1 MWWAGKA
8 GGAPAGGG
16 VFSTERRAPSPAPL
30 ARPLPLAGEVLPP
43 SLTLSA
49 AARMPDRTSPASTE
63 GSWSGSP
70 RRTRR
75 APSGTASTSLAI
87 SGRSIIEASSTTTTS
102 NGSGLSA
109 WCRNRGLSGM
119 VPSRRCRVVPVVGR
133 WSSRAW
139 SMPRAGSAWMAVRTL
154 SAMRSAARPVGAARA
169 MRGGGL
175 PACRAWATRRNSM
188 RVMVVVLPVPGP
200 PVTRRRGW
208 WRVAWAA
215 WDWGVCWGEARSRSR
230 SRPPTSAFR
239 EPSPAGGGG
248 GGAGA
253 GGVWGSG
260 WGGLGDQGGPWAGG
274 GWGLGGGGG
283 DCGGDEGVG
292 GGVFG
297 GVWLWGVW
305 GGSKIKVKIKGAL
318 IRPSGTFSRRREKG
332 LLRGGFG
339 FARGVRGLGWVG
351 RGLGEELGE
360 EWGQGLGA
368 GGVEGVGADAVAAG
382 GEVAFVFAV
391 AAEVRPEERR
401 VGEGCVSKCR
411 FAW

>member
-169 MRGGGL
+169 MSGGGL
-175 PACRAWATRRNSM
+175 PACRSWATRRPSM
-188 RVMVVVLPVPGP
+188 RVTVVVLPLPGP
-200 PVTRRRGW
+200 PGTGRRGW
-208 WRVAWAA
+208 EGWAWGG
-215 WDWGVCWGEARSRSR
+215 WVGGGCGGGGGQGGEGGLV
-230 SRPPTSAFR
+230 
-239 EPSPAGGGG
+239 GGGG
-248 GGAGA
+248 GGGREGGADAFGVACGGGA
-253 GGVWGSG
+253 GGGGQGEAGGRVAGLPG
-260 WGGLGDQGGPWAGG
+260 LGNQGDRHAGEGGGFAVAGAAGDEEGGVVEGGLGGL
-274 GWGLGGGGG
+274 GLGG
-283 DCGGDEGVG
+283 
-292 GGVFG
+292 
-297 GVWLWGVW
+297 LL

-351 RGLGEELGE
+351 RGLGDELGE
-360 EWGQGLGA
+360 EWGKGHGA
-368 GGVEGVGADAVAAG
+368 GGVEGVGAGAVVG
-382 GEVAFVFAV
+382 GG
-391 AAEVRPEERR
+391 VRGGGWFGWG
-401 VGEGCVSKCR
+401 V
-411 FAW
+411 

>member
-139 SMPRAGSAWMAVRTL
+139 SMPRAGSAWMAGRTL
-154 SAMRSAARPVGAARA
+154 SGMRSAARPVGGGRA
-169 MRGGGL
+169 VG
-175 PACRAWATRRNSM
+175 
-188 RVMVVVLPVPGP
+188 
-200 PVTRRRGW
+200 
-208 WRVAWAA
+208 
-215 WDWGVCWGEARSRSR
+215 
-230 SRPPTSAFR
+230 
-239 EPSPAGGGG
+239 
-248 GGAGA
+248 
-253 GGVWGSG
+253 
-260 WGGLGDQGGPWAGG
+260 GG
-274 GWGLGGGGG
+274 GWGV
-283 DCGGDEGVG
+283 GVG
-292 GGVFG
+292 GVVGEGGECLDVGADGVGLAVGGAAGG
-297 GVWLWGVW
+297 GVQGYAGGRVAGVPCLWDQEDQHAGDGGGLAGAGAAVDEEEGVVEGGLGGLGLGGLL

-351 RGLGEELGE
+351 RGLGAELGE
-360 EWGQGLGA
+360 EWGLGQMGRA
-368 GGVEGVGADAVAAG
+368 HV
-382 GEVAFVFAV
+382 
-391 AAEVRPEERR
+391 
-401 VGEGCVSKCR
+401 
-411 FAW
+411 